1 MSNPKMFA
9 QWILDN
15 QDKQGTEDFN
25 LVAQAFEKSLQ
36 DEQALQQPE
45 EKPFGVA
52 EYAQAPLE
60 FGKAV
65 TRGFGSALLSSA
77 AGLAE
82 LADIATD
89 RLGFEDLIDSGQDN
103 ELIRLANAGQEA
115 LQETLGASEPY
126 RDLWFTKFG
135 EGVGSIGSF
144 FLPTGLIGAAGRAAG
159 LADKTTR
166 GLQAAGAG
174 ATGVGMGADEQAAR
188 IEQARRSGI
197 EVSEDQEDA
206 SIFLGGLVGLTEIA
220 TPLLI
225 LKKIRGVKDPKRRD
239 ESFDA
244 IRSAIK
250 TGTLEGVQE
259 VTASLM
265 QDAIQYGIYDENVPF
280 GDSLWDDFTIGAAS
294 GALVDAITTG
304 MFNRRSRLSREIE
317 LDREKLIR
325 EDGRAPE
332 RRLLQQGSSSRR
344 VLKRKRHTKSA

>member
-60 FGKAV
+60 LGKAV
-65 TRGFGSALLSSA
+65 TRGLGGALLSSA

-89 RLGFEDLIDSGQDN
+89 RLGFEDLIDSGEDN
-103 ELIRLANAGQEA
+103 ELIRLADAGQEA

-144 FLPTGLIGAAGRAAG
+144 FLPTGILGAAGRAAG
-159 LADKTTR
+159 LAAKTTT
-166 GLQAAGAG
+166 GLQTAGAG
-174 ATGVGMGADEQAAR
+174 TTAVGLGADEQADR
-188 IEQARRSGI
+188 IEQARLRGVEI
-197 EVSEDQEDA
+197 SEDQEDA
-206 SIFLGGLVGLTEIA
+206 SIVGGGFVGISEVL
-220 TPLLI
+220 TPLAI
-225 LKKIRGVKDPKRRD
+225 LKKIRR
-239 ESFDA
+239 
-244 IRSAIK
+244 
-250 TGTLEGVQE
+250 
-259 VTASLM
+259 
-265 QDAIQYGIYDENVPF
+265 
-280 GDSLWDDFTIGAAS
+280 
-294 GALVDAITTG
+294 
-304 MFNRRSRLSREIE
+304 
-317 LDREKLIR
+317 
-325 EDGRAPE
+325 
-332 RRLLQQGSSSRR
+332 
-344 VLKRKRHTKSA
+344 

>member
-60 FGKAV
+60 LGKAV
-65 TRGFGSALLSSA
+65 TRGLGGALLSSA

-89 RLGFEDLIDSGQDN
+89 RLGFEDLIDSGEDN
-103 ELIRLANAGQEA
+103 ELIRLADAGQEA

-144 FLPTGLIGAAGRAAG
+144 FLPTGTYWCGWKSGGLGRQNNRW
-159 LADKTTR
+159 LADSWC
-166 GLQAAGAG
+166 
-174 ATGVGMGADEQAAR
+174 
-188 IEQARRSGI
+188 RS
-197 EVSEDQEDA
+197 
-206 SIFLGGLVGLTEIA
+206 
-220 TPLLI
+220 
-225 LKKIRGVKDPKRRD
+225 
-239 ESFDA
+239 
-244 IRSAIK
+244 
-250 TGTLEGVQE
+250 
-259 VTASLM
+259 
-265 QDAIQYGIYDENVPF
+265 Y
-280 GDSLWDDFTIGAAS
+280 S
-294 GALVDAITTG
+294 G
-304 MFNRRSRLSREIE
+304 RSRC
-317 LDREKLIR
+317 
-325 EDGRAPE
+325 
-332 RRLLQQGSSSRR
+332 
-344 VLKRKRHTKSA
+344 

>member
-1 MSNPKMFA
+1 
-9 QWILDN
+9 
-15 QDKQGTEDFN
+15 
-25 LVAQAFEKSLQ
+25 
-36 DEQALQQPE
+36 
-45 EKPFGVA
+45 
-52 EYAQAPLE
+52 
-60 FGKAV
+60 
-65 TRGFGSALLSSA
+65 
-77 AGLAE
+77 
-82 LADIATD
+82 
-89 RLGFEDLIDSGQDN
+89 
-103 ELIRLANAGQEA
+103 
-115 LQETLGASEPY
+115 
-126 RDLWFTKFG
+126 
-135 EGVGSIGSF
+135 
-144 FLPTGLIGAAGRAAG
+144 
-159 LADKTTR
+159 
-166 GLQAAGAG
+166 
-174 ATGVGMGADEQAAR
+174 MGADEQAAR
-188 IEQARRSGI
+188 IEWARRSGI
-197 EVSEDQEDA
+197 EISEDQEDA

-325 EDGRAPE
+325 EEEE
-332 RRLLQQGSSSRR
+332 RQREDYYNKVALAEESLKERDVQSQLAAIAAQEDAELAAADVLNLSS
-344 VLKRKRHTKSA
+344 